1 MSNTGT
7 PINIWCIIRENRSVF
22 KITIGEAND
31 LVDLRKVIKEEK
43 PIYFANVDP
52 YGLILWRVNV
62 ALSILR
68 NKDTPI
74 ETYLN
79 DKLEEPFVTVGDTFN
94 NVGGSN
100 IQVVVEVPVNEYSI
114 KKRRIEQIEQV
125 WNSYTA
131 SDGYS
136 VELPSEI
143 IDMLESDK
151 SVPDTRINFKTA
163 FRDLHVGQSITLPRL
178 GQEPKHFAE
187 GYQGRTL
194 LVTGQMI
201 DIWNKISADSDHSI
215 KRVLSGPMGVG
226 KSYISYFLASKAYAE
241 GWPVLYIAD
250 ASDLNVESSETAG
263 EVICEYF
270 LALNKDILTAA
281 ELKKIV
287 RYARDRN
294 PQQVMVTVAER
305 ILGLIKSTDRKALLI
320 VDEHGILFEKDPVPL
335 RIHLLSPLMNLNFW
349 GEHYKFARVIFT
361 GTAHARFER
370 EYMKNGQYEFW
381 VIYVGPLQSNVFDI
395 LLQLHPVLRI
405 QGIKEEAK
413 KVTNCVPRE
422 LIYLVEYLKK
432 FNITAIN
439 VNWFQQVLEDF
450 ENERVDMILT
460 IAQKYYNEL
469 PKTEKTRYYDAL
481 TSMFL
486 PSRPVVQFEWKFLD
500 LGLVYRYKEGITHYL
515 PLCPP
520 AQKALLKMYM
530 SFDLPENIKNQLRI
544 GSLTG
549 EQFEEALF
557 NRLVCKCNTTIQ
569 LKTTDINNKNKN
581 IITLQF
587 IDYDLI
593 KNSQLSLGPGNDKV
607 LGRGFD
613 RYPQFDY
620 MLGPIIIQVSV
631 SDFVTH
637 NSKPSTNIRK
647 AFETMSAQAGISQ
660 TQINGR
666 NQIEMYLDEMYGTGH
681 SAIID
686 PQNRFVVTRNGTRVS
701 GFRIVYIRGSP
712 GNPNHSRKVREFPDV
727 AHVTFE
733 EITGQLFRN
742 IV

>member
-1 MSNTGT
+1 MSNAGT
-7 PINIWCIIRENRSVF
+7 PINIWCIVRENRSVF

-31 LVDLRKVIKEEK
+31 LIDLRKVIKEEK

-52 YGLILWRVNV
+52 DELILWRVNV
-62 ALSILR
+62 ASSILR

-74 ETYLN
+74 EIYLN
-79 DKLEEPFVTVGDTFN
+79 DKLEEPTNTVGDTFN
-94 NVGGSN
+94 NVGGKY
-100 IQVVVEVPVNEYSI
+100 PI
-114 KKRRIEQIEQV
+114 KKRRIEQG
-125 WNSYTA
+125 WKSYTA
-131 SDGYS
+131 SDGHS
-136 VELPSEI
+136 VELPSQI
-143 IDMLESDK
+143 IDMLESNK
-151 SVPDTRINFKTA
+151 SVPDLRINFKTA
-163 FRDLHVGQSITLPRL
+163 FRNLHVGQSITLPHL

-201 DIWNKISADSDHSI
+201 DIWDKISADSDHSI

-241 GWPVLYIAD
+241 EWPVLYIAD

-287 RYARDRN
+287 RFASDRN
-294 PQQVMVTVAER
+294 PQQVMVTVAEG

-361 GTAHARFER
+361 GTAHARYER

-413 KVTNCVPRE
+413 KVTNYVPRE
-422 LIYLVEYLKK
+422 LIYLVEYIKK
-432 FNITAIN
+432 LNITITN
-439 VNWFQQVLEDF
+439 VNWFQQVLKDF
-450 ENERVDMILT
+450 EIERVDKILT
-460 IAQKYYNEL
+460 IAQKYYNDL

-486 PSRPVVQFEWKFLD
+486 PSKPVVQFEWKFLD
-500 LGLVYRYKEGITHYL
+500 LGLVYRFKEGITHYL
-515 PLCPP
+515 PLCPS

-530 SFDLPENIKNQLRI
+530 SFDLPENIKNRLRI

-549 EQFEEALF
+549 EQFEETLF

-569 LKTTDINNKNKN
+569 LKTTDLDNNNRN
-581 IITLQF
+581 VITLQF
-587 IDYDLI
+587 NDYDLI

-613 RYPQFDY
+613 RYPLFDY
-620 MLGPIIIQVSV
+620 MLGPIFIQVSV

-666 NQIEMYLDEMYGTGH
+666 NQIEMYLDEMYGPGH

-712 GNPNHSRKVREFPDV
+712 GIPNHSRKVREFLDV
-727 AHVTFE
+727 AHVIFE
-733 EITGQLFRN
+733 EITEQLFRN